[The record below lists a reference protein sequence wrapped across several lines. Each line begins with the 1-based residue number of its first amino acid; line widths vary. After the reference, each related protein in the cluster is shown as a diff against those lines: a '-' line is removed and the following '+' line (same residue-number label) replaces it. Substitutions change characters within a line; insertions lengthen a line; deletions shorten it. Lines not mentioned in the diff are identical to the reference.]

1 MKKLL
6 TLLFSLSLC
15 MTMMAQKADYQK
27 AVSRYKNHQVTAA
40 AVKTTHRAAVKT
52 DQVTRGTLTMRQPA
66 EVGIVMEGGKDALLM
81 RGSDFTMTQKGKKHT
96 TSSKNNAQFATFQ
109 AVFESILS
117 GGAKDIS
124 RLSDL
129 TMTKSGDM
137 LVLTITPQATD
148 KKSLKRMM
156 FTSFVLTINTRTS
169 QLHSLRMNEKAGNY
183 TEYTFSNFQFK

>member
-1 MKKLL
+1 MKQL
-6 TLLFSLSLC
+6 LLFLALFCQLSVC
-15 MTMMAQKADYQK
+15 AQQADFQK
-27 AVSRYKNHQVTAA
+27 AVARYKNTTSITATA
-40 AVKTTHRAAVKT
+40 TKTTHRQAVAK
-52 DQVTRGTLTMRQPA
+52 DAVSKGQLTMKRPSTVSI
-66 EVGIVMEGGKDALLM
+66 EMEGGKDQLLM
-81 RGSDFTMTQKGKKHT
+81 QGSTFTMVVKGKKHT
-96 TSSKNNAQFATFQ
+96 TSSKSNPQFATFQ

-129 TMTKSGDM
+129 TMRQNGDQ

-169 QLHSLRMNEKAGNY
+169 QLQSLRMNEKAGNY